1 MSYKEENEHL
11 STIKL
16 FGFIFLIVI
25 GITIGVSLII
35 KIFCYLFPKYFQY
48 IFWPLSTTIISY
60 FTYIIYKMTTENGG
74 NGILYVI
81 VVVILMAQICTSI
94 VFLYIC

>member
-35 KIFCYLFPKYFQY
+35 KIFCYLLPKYFQY

-60 FTYIIYKMTTENGG
+60 FTYIIYKMTT
-74 NGILYVI
+74 
-81 VVVILMAQICTSI
+81 
-94 VFLYIC
+94 